1 MMHAYLF
8 GVKSLKDEVKQLKN
22 KVRELDTQLSDE
34 RQMHQYRTSKLLWE
48 NELLSCEKAKLE
60 KQLEDTRNVSV
71 LFMNAADEYQEAVE
85 REKLSRWCRNWR
97 IQEQCEWCSCMRPTI
112 IKKWCSGIEGYQEEV
127 EKELKVKVKELNY
140 TRMAGLLF
148 MSEADNYQEVVEK
161 EYKATMEQLKD
172 TMMALMNATNE
183 YQEVVE
189 KESKLRELEELWAQ
203 NVELDVKSPS
213 LSSELKVA
221 TGKKEE
227 LQVVVTVKRMECD
240 VVKRESDKLH
250 LKVLTLKHQLDAG

>member
-1 MMHAYLF
+1 
-8 GVKSLKDEVKQLKN
+8 
-22 KVRELDTQLSDE
+22 
-34 RQMHQYRTSKLLWE
+34 
-48 NELLSCEKAKLE
+48 
-60 KQLEDTRNVSV
+60 
-71 LFMNAADEYQEAVE
+71 
-85 REKLSRWCRNWR
+85 
-97 IQEQCEWCSCMRPTI
+97 
-112 IKKWCSGIEGYQEEV
+112 
-127 EKELKVKVKELNY
+127 VKVKELNY